1 MDDDEPNTPK
11 LDNIDSIKDNKLLTV
26 SKRAIGVN
34 QTIKLIRSKKA
45 RMIFLAKDADNAF
58 KAKILDEINRSEP
71 VPVNAAFNSQ
81 ELGEHCGIDVECAVV
96 AIY

>member
-1 MDDDEPNTPK
+1 MDDDEPDAPK
-11 LDNIDSIKDNKLLTV
+11 FENIKDNKLLTD
-26 SKRAIGVN
+26 SKRAIGAN
-34 QTIKLIRSKKA
+34 QTIKLIRNKKA

-71 VPVNAAFNSQ
+71 VPVNAAYNSK

>member
-1 MDDDEPNTPK
+1 MDDDEPNAPK
-11 LDNIDSIKDNKLLTV
+11 FDDIKDNKV
-26 SKRAIGVN
+26 FNDSKRAIGVN
-34 QTIKLIRSKKA
+34 QTIKLIRNKKA

-71 VPVNAAFNSQ
+71 VPVNAVYNSK